1 MQGYLTG
8 GTEGEGGDTILL
20 CIKELV
26 LLISV
31 KILICRYLVI
41 NLHAILVGFR
51 GIGARVHF
59 FD

>member
-8 GTEGEGGDTILL
+8 GTEREGGDTILL

-26 LLISV
+26 LLISI
-31 KILICRYLVI
+31 KMLIYRYLVI
-41 NLHAILVGFR
+41 NLRAIFAGLR